1 MYVYLTLDALVR
13 SFKNAKTYAEK
24 HNRGNEASM
33 CAKVIADLQTL
44 HTLPDEAFA
53 SLTEDKQVFPT
64 PVANS
69 VKTPGTAPVQPTSI
83 IDPALLAQM
92 QANIKRKG

>member
-13 SFKNAKTYAEK
+13 SFQNAKKYAEK

-33 CAKVIADLQTL
+33 CVKVIADLQAL

-53 SLTEDKQVFPT
+53 NLTEDKQVFPM
-64 PVANS
+64 PVANLA
-69 VKTPGTAPVQPTSI
+69 KTPGTAPAQPTSV
-83 IDPALLAQM
+83 IDPVLLAQM
-92 QANIKRKG
+92 QENIKRKG